1 MSLTRGTFQNYGAK
15 EKSKE
20 IAKEMLKEN
29 MQIEIIMKITKLTK
43 EEILEI
49 EKD

>member
-1 MSLTRGTFQNYGAK
+1 MSLTRGTFY
-15 EKSKE
+15 KE

-49 EKD
+49 EKTIV